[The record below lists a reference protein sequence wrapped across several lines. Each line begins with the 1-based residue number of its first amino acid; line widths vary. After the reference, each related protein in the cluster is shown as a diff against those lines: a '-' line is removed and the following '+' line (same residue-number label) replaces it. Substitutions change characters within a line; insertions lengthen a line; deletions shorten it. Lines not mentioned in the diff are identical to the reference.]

1 MDKSVILF
9 IDYYHF
15 IYVVFQYKFL
25 TISVL
30 FLDPNYD
37 GDAGEFK
44 RSASARLHRNKR
56 NYPDI
61 FGEQNFVA
69 ASGVLS
75 HNGNIP
81 EDNRRKEQ
89 VMILI

>member
-1 MDKSVILF
+1 MCHIF
-9 IDYYHF
+9 IFNLLMSYLSTSSLPFHF
-15 IYVVFQYKFL
+15 YFP
-25 TISVL
+25 
-30 FLDPNYD
+30 DPNYD

-69 ASGVLS
+69 ASAISS
-75 HNGNIP
+75 HNGNMP

-89 VMILI
+89 VMILT